1 MTIRLKTFTG
11 KANAGDAASQFIVEK
26 ILGTEVEVWSQANAN
41 GPNLI
46 ALGSILQWADQ
57 HSVIWGSGYI
67 NTKVSPSE
75 LPAHILAVRGPLT
88 RERLHTQGFS
98 GDFILGDPGVLLPE
112 FLPASLSK
120 STLGLIPHYV
130 DMDEPFVGR
139 ALAAGVCV
147 IDPSLP
153 LADYTAKLT
162 SCNAILSS
170 SLHGIIF
177 AHAYGI
183 PAGWIE
189 LSDRVI
195 GDGFKFRDYYA
206 SVGIS
211 SNDIQS
217 LDASAS
223 FERMAE
229 ACHLPPSQI
238 DATALRAA
246 LVSNRGLLNRD

>member
-26 ILGTEVEVWSQANAN
+26 ILGTNVEVWSQANAN

-46 ALGSILQWADQ
+46 ALGSILQWADKQ
-57 HSVIWGSGYI
+57 SVVWGSGYI
-67 NTKVSPSE
+67 NTKVAPSE

-88 RERLHTQGFS
+88 RDRLHAQGCY

-112 FLPASLSK
+112 FLPASPLQHS
-120 STLGLIPHYV
+120 LGLIPHYV
-130 DMDEPFVGR
+130 DMNEAFVER
-139 ALAAGVCV
+139 ARAAGVCV

-153 LADYTAKLT
+153 LTDYTAKLT
-162 SCNAILSS
+162 SCSAVLSS
-170 SLHGIIF
+170 SLHGLIF

-195 GDGFKFRDYYA
+195 GNGFKFRDYYA

-211 SNDIQS
+211 ANDIQP

-229 ACHLPPSQI
+229 ACHLPPNQI
-238 DATALRAA
+238 DATALRLA
-246 LVSNRGLLNRD
+246 LVSNQGLLNRD